1 MSLFPKVGRK
11 QANVRVVWWVVVA
24 VLCLGVFLHLLPFY
38 FMIATSLKSGQE
50 VFFYPPTLWPQHPTL
65 SAWKLIWQ
73 IASVNITSNNLPL
86 MSDPLY
92 VYFLNSLI
100 QVGGV
105 LLLSLPITAF
115 AAYANSKLQR
125 GPVAR
130 WSFLFF
136 IGTLM
141 VPVSITLLATLLLS
155 LNFPFALPSGSI
167 PNLPGTDQPFPTIS
181 IWDTA
186 WAIIIPAGFNAF
198 NFLVFKGFFDTIP
211 NSVIQAARV
220 DGGSEF
226 NIFRRIVLPMSIPV
240 FAVAAWLQFS
250 STWDN
255 LLWPSLAFRTTAN
268 EPTSVAI
275 YTIITNFTSANV
287 INASGATQSPA
298 MRQALEAGL
307 TWNGLMVLGLL
318 QTIPT
323 FLMFIICREYL
334 LRGIRIRGL
343 K

>member
-1 MSLFPKVGRK
+1 M
-11 QANVRVVWWVVVA
+11 
-24 VLCLGVFLHLLPFY
+24 
-38 FMIATSLKSGQE
+38 
-50 VFFYPPTLWPQHPTL
+50 
-65 SAWKLIWQ
+65 
-73 IASVNITSNNLPL
+73 
-86 MSDPLY
+86 
-92 VYFLNSLI
+92 
-100 QVGGV
+100 
-105 LLLSLPITAF
+105 
-115 AAYANSKLQR
+115 
-125 GPVAR
+125 
-130 WSFLFF
+130 
-136 IGTLM
+136 
-141 VPVSITLLATLLLS
+141 
-155 LNFPFALPSGSI
+155 NFPFALPSGSI
-167 PNLPGTDQPFPTIS
+167 PNLPGSDQPFPTIS

-186 WAIIIPAGFNAF
+186 WAIILPAGFNAF

-255 LLWPSLAFRTTAN
+255 LLWPSLAFRTTSN

-275 YTIITNFTSANV
+275 YTIIKNFSSANV
-287 INASGATQSPA
+287 ISASGAMQSPA
-298 MRQALEAGL
+298 MKQALDAGL